1 MTLLEFM
8 NVLNTRGIGLQ
19 ARDGKLIHPCA
30 GFSLMT
36 PEQQPM

>member
-19 ARDGKLIHPCA
+19 ARDGKLNRDGA
-30 GFSLMT
+30 EGGRDSGY
-36 PEQQPM
+36 QV